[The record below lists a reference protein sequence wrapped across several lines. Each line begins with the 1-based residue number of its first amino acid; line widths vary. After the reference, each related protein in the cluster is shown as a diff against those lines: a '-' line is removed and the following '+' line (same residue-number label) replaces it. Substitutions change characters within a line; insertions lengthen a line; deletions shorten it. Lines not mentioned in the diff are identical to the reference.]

1 MEMRY
6 NIVIE
11 QDKDGI
17 FIATAPALPGVV
29 DHGDTPDQAFAN
41 MGEAM
46 RFTLESM
53 VEEGEELPNPDTG
66 EAMRFTLES
75 MVEEG
80 EEREELSNP
89 DVPAFKEIR
98 PIELAI

>member
-11 QDKDGI
+11 SDKDGV

-29 DHGDTPDQAFAN
+29 EHGDTADEAFRN

-46 RFTLESM
+46 RFTLDSM
-53 VEEGEELPNPDTG
+53 VEEGEELPKPDAPVTG
-66 EAMRFTLES
+66 
-75 MVEEG
+75 
-80 EEREELSNP
+80 
-89 DVPAFKEIR
+89 EIR
-98 PIELAI
+98 PIELVI